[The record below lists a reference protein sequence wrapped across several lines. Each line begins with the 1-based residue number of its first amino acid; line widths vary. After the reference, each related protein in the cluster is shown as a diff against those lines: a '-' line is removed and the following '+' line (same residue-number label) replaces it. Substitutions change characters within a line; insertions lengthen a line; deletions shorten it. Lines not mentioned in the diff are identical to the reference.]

1 MLSFKKLSVLA
12 LALTA
17 SSVFAAAVV
26 PTYTTFGT
34 LAAANFG
41 GTGIPNNAVAM
52 TALTNGATLGLTA
65 TPRFSS
71 PAVTNN
77 GAGVFQAVSGAFGP
91 GDNLAK
97 WSFNFYVGG
106 TQLGAYTYRLL
117 GDYNAAVGDAEGS
130 YADISGYLGL
140 PDSLLTPGTIQNSQ
154 NLGFGTNFAQ
164 FDPNVAGEYG
174 FILAAYQGQQEVGR
188 SAILVNVGRVPEP
201 ASLALVGIALLGVVA
216 SLRRRNR
223 R

>member
-201 ASLALVGIALLGVVA
+201 ASLALVGVALLGVVA